1 MSRVATVCGLG
12 GRLTVVC
19 VDEMRCL
26 RGVVDELDL
35 ANLPHLG
42 AFVTEL
48 LQHTHAH
55 AHTGVTLGFPTAWRA
70 QPGLRRPL
78 WESPQH
84 ITQYFMAISVIF
96 NMKYFLLT
104 Q

>member
-1 MSRVATVCGLG
+1 MKPVIPAERERGAFGAGGVGMSRVVTVCGLG

-19 VDEMRCL
+19 VDEMRRL

-35 ANLPHLG
+35 ADLPHLG

-55 AHTGVTLGFPTAWRA
+55 AHTGVTLGFPTACRA
-70 QPGLRRPL
+70 QPGLR
-78 WESPQH
+78 
-84 ITQYFMAISVIF
+84 
-96 NMKYFLLT
+96 
-104 Q
+104 